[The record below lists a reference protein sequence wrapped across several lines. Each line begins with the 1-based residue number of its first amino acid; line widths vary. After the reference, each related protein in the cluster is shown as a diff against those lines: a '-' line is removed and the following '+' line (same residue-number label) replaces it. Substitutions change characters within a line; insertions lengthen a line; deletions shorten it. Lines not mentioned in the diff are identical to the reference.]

1 VSEPTLRHASAA
13 VAVLLAAALL
23 LAGCSSAKK
32 PESLAERTT
41 IFGFPL
47 SDYQRK
53 ILADGYVSPAEYRAA
68 VEAQRDCVIHAGI
81 HAGDITED
89 IDGVHL
95 HFGVG
100 ECPPGG
106 DCQVAFKVAQ
116 AAFDKCGFEYVYAI
130 EAKVT
135 NQAIPTGADA
145 EREFAKVALC
155 LKEAGVPGVLRS
167 DKEEDVHQRIGRALP
182 DENSLQRRAADGCM
196 YSTLLYFQPFKE
208 DG

>member
-1 VSEPTLRHASAA
+1 VSEPTLRDASVA

-53 ILADGYVSPAEYRAA
+53 ILADGFVSQAEYRAA
-68 VEAQRDCVIHAGI
+68 VEAQRDCVIREGFR
-81 HAGDITED
+81 AGDITPD
-89 IDGVHL
+89 VDGVHL
-95 HFGVG
+95 HFTFGTCTLG
-100 ECPPGG
+100 T
-106 DCQVAFKVAQ
+106 DCSANREASM

-155 LKEAGVPGVLRS
+155 LKDAAVPGVLRS
-167 DKEEDVHQRIGRALP
+167 DKEEDVHQRIERALP
-182 DENSLQRRAADGCM
+182 DENSPERGAADGCM
-196 YSTLLYFQPFKE
+196 NSTMLYYQPFKE
-208 DG
+208 NG